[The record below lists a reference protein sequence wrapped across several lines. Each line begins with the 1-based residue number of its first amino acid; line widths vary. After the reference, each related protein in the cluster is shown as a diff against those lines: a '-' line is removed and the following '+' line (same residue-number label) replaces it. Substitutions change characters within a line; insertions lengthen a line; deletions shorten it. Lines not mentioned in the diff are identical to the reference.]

1 MCCYSSFKDSFVS
14 RETVWF
20 LMVVLNRLYFKPVG
34 RIMAQRESKIQEE
47 SSRIDSMTREI
58 EEKTQLIEQTLK
70 DTKKESTQIKGELI
84 KKGETTR
91 EQIITDARE
100 TSRKHLETKKKELDR
115 EIAGAE
121 EKLEKQISVFSEKMK
136 EIFING

>member
-1 MCCYSSFKDSFVS
+1 M
-14 RETVWF
+14 T
-20 LMVVLNRLYFKPVG
+20 
-34 RIMAQRESKIQEE
+34 QRESKIQAE
-47 SSRIDSMTREI
+47 SGQIESMTLEI
-58 EEKTQLIEQTLK
+58 EEKTQHIEQTLK
-70 DTKKESTQIKGELI
+70 DAKKESTRIREELI
-84 KKGETTR
+84 KKGETIR

-100 TSRKHLETKKKELDR
+100 TSREHFETKMKELDR